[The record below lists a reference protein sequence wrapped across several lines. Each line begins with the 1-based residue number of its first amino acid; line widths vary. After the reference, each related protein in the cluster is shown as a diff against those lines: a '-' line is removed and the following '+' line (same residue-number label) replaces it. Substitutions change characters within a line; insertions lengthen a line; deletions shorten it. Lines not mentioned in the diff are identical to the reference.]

1 MQVLKLIHNNKHHI
15 AIITFLV
22 AFFTYLLVYSFEL
35 THFTLSIDEEF
46 SNNIIHTIDLGRWG
60 HALLKS
66 TIYPEPFI
74 PYYTEILSFI
84 LLSVSC
90 VVIVKAFSL
99 NLDESVFF
107 AILYASSVQFAYQ
120 LQFLNQA
127 DTVATAILMASVA
140 VYLIIH
146 KKSILQS
153 IILPALLL
161 GYTASIYQSIIF
173 FSLSMLIAYFL
184 IDIIKGNDPGKH
196 FKLLSKLFIAALIG
210 VVLHFVIGKLV
221 QHYFH
226 ITNESLFISDV
237 KWITQ
242 SPKYAFKKICRSIE
256 HFFLFKASYGLN
268 TFLLAFLC
276 LLLPLFSLKKNKI
289 RYAIYAL
296 GSILALFSMNII
308 LGNDLPT
315 RILTSFSVFFTSAG
329 LVGFITLNRNK
340 YFWAVA
346 VFSLL
351 YGMSK
356 VSFLFYLDYVAY
368 NKDYRIASS
377 IAEDMAKDLHIS
389 LEKPVKVY
397 FFGPYDIKTENKSR
411 YTYMF
416 GSSFFN
422 WDGGNSERISA
433 FMNKTEIANIIPA
446 TYQDIKPGLQSIYAA
461 PVWPNKG
468 SIMRINDVVVVKLN
482 QNVGYCPTG
491 VKKGSYPK
499 ECN

>member
-184 IDIIKGNDPGKH
+184 IDIIRETILVNI
-196 FKLLSKLFIAALIG
+196 LNYYRNYLS
-210 VVLHFVIGKLV
+210 
-221 QHYFH
+221 Q
-226 ITNESLFISDV
+226 
-237 KWITQ
+237 
-242 SPKYAFKKICRSIE
+242 P
-256 HFFLFKASYGLN
+256 
-268 TFLLAFLC
+268 
-276 LLLPLFSLKKNKI
+276 
-289 RYAIYAL
+289 
-296 GSILALFSMNII
+296 
-308 LGNDLPT
+308 
-315 RILTSFSVFFTSAG
+315 
-329 LVGFITLNRNK
+329 
-340 YFWAVA
+340 
-346 VFSLL
+346 
-351 YGMSK
+351 
-356 VSFLFYLDYVAY
+356 
-368 NKDYRIASS
+368 
-377 IAEDMAKDLHIS
+377 
-389 LEKPVKVY
+389 
-397 FFGPYDIKTENKSR
+397 
-411 YTYMF
+411 
-416 GSSFFN
+416 
-422 WDGGNSERISA
+422 
-433 FMNKTEIANIIPA
+433 
-446 TYQDIKPGLQSIYAA
+446 
-461 PVWPNKG
+461 
-468 SIMRINDVVVVKLN
+468 
-482 QNVGYCPTG
+482 
-491 VKKGSYPK
+491 
-499 ECN
+499 